1 MRAGLS
7 LSMTEPKFQDTSYRA
22 TRISIVTQRS
32 RSPLYR
38 ATDASSPVDILK
50 LRVLEQTWGHYMIGQ
65 VGAMAHHAHYGE
77 KAEMIM
83 NRKPLILY
91 ADDNVGLVAAG
102 KRCWK
107 RKDTRL

>member
-1 MRAGLS
+1 
-7 LSMTEPKFQDTSYRA
+7 
-22 TRISIVTQRS
+22 
-32 RSPLYR
+32 
-38 ATDASSPVDILK
+38 
-50 LRVLEQTWGHYMIGQ
+50 MIGQ

>member
-1 MRAGLS
+1 
-7 LSMTEPKFQDTSYRA
+7 
-22 TRISIVTQRS
+22 
-32 RSPLYR
+32 
-38 ATDASSPVDILK
+38 
-50 LRVLEQTWGHYMIGQ
+50 MIGQ

-77 KAEMIM
+77 EAEMIM

-107 RKDTRL
+107 RKDTRC